1 MSPQD
6 LKTII
11 SSGLLSFPVTDFDAR
26 GNFRPDT
33 YAARLEWLAP
43 YGASALFAAG
53 GTGEFFSLT
62 GDEYPAIIR
71 TAMDFCRAVA
81 NDDQATQHRLLQDF
95 FMPYLAIR
103 NRMQGYAVSIVKA
116 GARIVGHDAGPVR
129 PPLTDLKP
137 AEVEQLAARIQPLGA
152 Q

>member
-11 SSGLLSFPVTDFDAR
+11 RSGQ
-26 GNFRPDT
+26 
-33 YAARLEWLAP
+33 
-43 YGASALFAAG
+43 
-53 GTGEFFSLT
+53 
-62 GDEYPAIIR
+62 
-71 TAMDFCRAVA
+71 TATPR
-81 NDDQATQHRLLQDF
+81 RLLHDF

-103 NRMQGYAVSIVKA
+103 NRMQGYAVSIVKV

-129 PPLTDLKP
+129 PPITDLKP
-137 AEVEQLAARIQPLGA
+137 AEVEQLATLIKPLGA